1 MKNVLRDLTLK
12 SPEVD
17 CRMISMLRVSMGD
30 DECRELV
37 DEVSFEVIDRLSRI
51 ERAVT
56 SGDINQIKEL
66 ALGIVSFASRIGLQ
80 EVVVAAHNLSRCAD
94 SGDPI
99 ALSAVGARLVRI
111 GEKSLYTAMMLSD
124 EEQLDGLE

>member
-1 MKNVLRDLTLK
+1 MNNTLQDLTLK

-17 CRMISMLRVSMGD
+17 CRMIAMLRVSMGE

-56 SGDINQIKEL
+56 SNDKDEVKNL
-66 ALGIVSFASRIGLQ
+66 ALGIVNFASRIGLQ
-80 EVVVAAHNLSRCAD
+80 EVVVAAHNLSKCVEFD
-94 SGDPI
+94 DKT
-99 ALSAVGARLVRI
+99 ALCAVGARLVRV
-111 GEKSLYTAMMLSD
+111 GEKSLYTAMMLTDD
-124 EEQLDGLE
+124 E

>member
-1 MKNVLRDLTLK
+1 MNNILQDLTLK

-51 ERAVT
+51 ERAVA
-56 SGDINQIKEL
+56 SGDTDEIKNL
-66 ALGIVSFASRIGLQ
+66 ALGIVSYASRIGLQ
-80 EVVVAAHNLSRCAD
+80 EVVVAAHNLSKCAD
-94 SGDPI
+94 SDDTT
-99 ALSAVGARLVRI
+99 ALCAVGARLIRI
-111 GEKSLYTAMMLSD
+111 GEKSLYTAMMLTD
-124 EEQLDGLE
+124 DD

>member
-12 SPEVD
+12 SPDVD

-51 ERAVT
+51 ERAVA
-56 SGDINQIKEL
+56 SGNVDQIKEL
-66 ALGIVSFASRIGLQ
+66 ALGIVNFASRIGLQ

-94 SGDPI
+94 YGDAT

-111 GEKSLYTAMMLSD
+111 GEKSLYTAMMLTD
-124 EEQLDGLE
+124 DD